1 MEKMHIDVNL
11 DKIKNKIKI
20 VEKIRYN
27 FFLTETG
34 LYELSSSDARA
45 RILRSSSANTRSS
58 SELISS
64 GGVFSRASFLCA
76 R

>member
-11 DKIKNKIKI
+11 DKIKRSATI
-20 VEKIRYN
+20 

-34 LYELSSSDARA
+34 LYELSSSDSRA